1 VESREIEWPEGYLTV
16 KVPGGIVVIS
26 AGLVDTRTGD
36 PVVVVNVDSKHACS
50 PDADDRLW
58 TVDEYR
64 SYGKPGETKMR
75 GVKWQKK
82 GEA

>member
-1 VESREIEWPEGYLTV
+1 VDGQEIDLPKGYLTV
-16 KVPGGIVVIS
+16 RVPGGLVHIA

-36 PVVVVNVDSKHACS
+36 PVVVVNVDSKHECT

-64 SYGKPGETKMR
+64 PYGKPGETKMR
-75 GVKWQKK
+75 GVKWRKK